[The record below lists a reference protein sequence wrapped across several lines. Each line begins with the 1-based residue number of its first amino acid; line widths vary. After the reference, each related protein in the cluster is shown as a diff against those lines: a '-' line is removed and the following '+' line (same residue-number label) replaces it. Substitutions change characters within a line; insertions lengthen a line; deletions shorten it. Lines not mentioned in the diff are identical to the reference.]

1 MKEIKKAKNIIAVS
15 LLALL
20 LVLSSC
26 GSSDNSIGTEK
37 ELLDKVS
44 ELNEC
49 EDISLVDSAEYGS
62 YKLDAFEDSEGYI
75 GYALLRKTGKNTCE
89 IINSTFDRINDQIVF
104 IYNGTGENEPI
115 LICIASNGKA
125 KKAVMTV
132 NDREKQSFDLDKDG
146 SSAYMFTTDDIGEA
160 SYEFEF
166 QDKSGQEI

>member
-1 MKEIKKAKNIIAVS
+1 MKKIKNIIAIS
-15 LLALL
+15 ILALL
-20 LVLSSC
+20 LVLSPC

-75 GYALLRKTGKNTCE
+75 GYALLHKIDKNAYE
-89 IINSTFDRINDQIVF
+89 IINSMFDRINNQIVF

-115 LICIASNGKA
+115 LICIASTGKA
-125 KKAVMTV
+125 KKAIMTV
-132 NDREKQSFDLDKDG
+132 NDKKKQSFDLDKDG
-146 SSAYMFTTDDIGEA
+146 SAAYLFTTDDIGEA

-166 QDKSGQEI
+166 KDGSGQEI

>member
-1 MKEIKKAKNIIAVS
+1 MKKIKNIIAIS
-15 LLALL
+15 ILALL

-75 GYALLRKTGKNTCE
+75 GYALLHKIDKNAYE
-89 IINSTFDRINDQIVF
+89 IINSMFDQTNDQIVF

-115 LICIASNGKA
+115 LICIASTGKA
-125 KKAVMTV
+125 KKAIMTV
-132 NDREKQSFDLDKDG
+132 NDKKKQSFDLDKDG
-146 SSAYMFTTDDIGEA
+146 SAAYLFTTDDIGEA

-166 QDKSGQEI
+166 KDGSGQEI

>member
-1 MKEIKKAKNIIAVS
+1 MKKIKNIIAI
-15 LLALL
+15 LILALL

-75 GYALLRKTGKNTCE
+75 GYALLHKIDKNAYE
-89 IINSTFDRINDQIVF
+89 IINSMFDRINNQIVF

-115 LICIASNGKA
+115 LICIASTGKA

-146 SSAYMFTTDDIGEA
+146 SAAYLFTTDDIGEA

-166 QDKSGQEI
+166 KDGSGQEI

>member
-1 MKEIKKAKNIIAVS
+1 MKKIKNIIAIS
-15 LLALL
+15 ILALL

-49 EDISLVDSAEYGS
+49 EDISLVDSAEYGN
-62 YKLDAFEDSEGYI
+62 YRLDTFEDAEGYI
-75 GYALLRKTGKNTCE
+75 GYALLRKTGKNAYE
-89 IINSTFDRINDQIVF
+89 IINSMFDRINNQIVF

-115 LICIASNGKA
+115 LICIASTGKA
-125 KKAVMTV
+125 KKAIMTV
-132 NDREKQSFDLDKDG
+132 NDKKKQSFDLNKDG
-146 SSAYMFTTDDIGEA
+146 SAAYLFTTDDIGEA

-166 QDKSGQEI
+166 KDGSGQEI

>member
-1 MKEIKKAKNIIAVS
+1 MKKIKNIIAIS
-15 LLALL
+15 ILALL

-75 GYALLRKTGKNTCE
+75 GYALLRKIDKNTCE
-89 IINSTFDRINDQIVF
+89 IINSQFDRINDQIVF

-115 LICIASNGKA
+115 LICIASTGKA
-125 KKAVMTV
+125 KKAIMTV
-132 NDREKQSFDLDKDG
+132 NDKKKQSFDLDKDG
-146 SSAYMFTTDDIGEA
+146 SAAYLFTTDDIGEA

-166 QDKSGQEI
+166 KDGSGQEI

>member
-1 MKEIKKAKNIIAVS
+1 MKKIKNIIAI
-15 LLALL
+15 LILALL

-75 GYALLRKTGKNTCE
+75 GYALLHKIDKNAYE
-89 IINSTFDRINDQIVF
+89 IINSMFDRINNQIVF

-115 LICIASNGKA
+115 LICIASTGKA
-125 KKAVMTV
+125 KKAIMTV
-132 NDREKQSFDLDKDG
+132 NDKKKQSFDLDKDG
-146 SSAYMFTTDDIGEA
+146 SAAYLFTTDDIGEA

-166 QDKSGQEI
+166 KDGSGQEI

>member
-1 MKEIKKAKNIIAVS
+1 MKKIKNIIAIS
-15 LLALL
+15 ILTLL

-75 GYALLRKTGKNTCE
+75 GYALLHKIDKNAYE
-89 IINSTFDRINDQIVF
+89 IINSMFDRINNQIVF

-115 LICIASNGKA
+115 LICIASTGKA
-125 KKAVMTV
+125 KKAIMTV
-132 NDREKQSFDLDKDG
+132 NDKKKQSFDLDKDG
-146 SSAYMFTTDDIGEA
+146 YAAYLFTTDDIGEA

-166 QDKSGQEI
+166 KDGSGQEI

>member
-1 MKEIKKAKNIIAVS
+1 MKEIIKAKNIIAVS

-44 ELNEC
+44 DLNEG
-49 EDISLVDSAEYGS
+49 ENIHLVDSAEYES

-75 GYALLRKTGKNTCE
+75 GYALLHKTDKNTYE
-89 IINSTFDRINDQIVF
+89 IINSQFDRINDQIVF
-104 IYNGTGENEPI
+104 IYNGTGENEP
-115 LICIASNGKA
+115 LLVCIASNGKA

-132 NDREKQSFDLDKDG
+132 NDREKQSFDLDKDS
-146 SSAYMFTTDDIGEA
+146 SSAYLFTTDDIGEA
-160 SYEFEF
+160 SYDFEF

>member
-1 MKEIKKAKNIIAVS
+1 MKKIKNIIAIS
-15 LLALL
+15 ILALL

-62 YKLDAFEDSEGYI
+62 YKLDAFEDAEGYI
-75 GYALLRKTGKNTCE
+75 GYALLHKIDKNAYE
-89 IINSTFDRINDQIVF
+89 IINSMFDRINDQIVF

-115 LICIASNGKA
+115 LICIASTGKA
-125 KKAVMTV
+125 KKAIMTV
-132 NDREKQSFDLDKDG
+132 NDKKKQSFDLDKDG
-146 SSAYMFTTDDIGEA
+146 SAAYLFTTDDIGEA

-166 QDKSGQEI
+166 KDGSGQEI

>member
-1 MKEIKKAKNIIAVS
+1 MKKIKNIIAIS
-15 LLALL
+15 ILALL

-75 GYALLRKTGKNTCE
+75 GYALLHKTDKNAYE
-89 IINSTFDRINDQIVF
+89 IINSMFDRINNQIVF

-115 LICIASNGKA
+115 LICIASTGKA
-125 KKAVMTV
+125 KKAIMTV
-132 NDREKQSFDLDKDG
+132 NDKEKQSFVLDKDG
-146 SSAYMFTTDDIGEA
+146 YAAYLFTTDDIGEA

-166 QDKSGQEI
+166 KDGSGQEI

>member
-1 MKEIKKAKNIIAVS
+1 MKKIKNIIAIS
-15 LLALL
+15 ILALL

-75 GYALLRKTGKNTCE
+75 GYALLHKTDKNTYE
-89 IINSTFDRINDQIVF
+89 IINSSFDRINNQIVF

-115 LICIASNGKA
+115 LICIASTGKA
-125 KKAVMTV
+125 KKAIMTV
-132 NDREKQSFDLDKDG
+132 NDKKKQSFDLDKDG
-146 SSAYMFTTDDIGEA
+146 SAAYLFTTDDIGEA
-160 SYEFEF
+160 SYEFDF
-166 QDKSGQEI
+166 KDGSGQGI

>member
-1 MKEIKKAKNIIAVS
+1 MKKIKNIIAIS
-15 LLALL
+15 ILALL

-49 EDISLVDSAEYGS
+49 EDISLVDS
-62 YKLDAFEDSEGYI
+62 DSEGYI
-75 GYALLRKTGKNTCE
+75 GYALLHKIDKNAYE
-89 IINSTFDRINDQIVF
+89 IINSMFDRINNQIVF

-115 LICIASNGKA
+115 LICIASTGKA
-125 KKAVMTV
+125 KKAIMTV
-132 NDREKQSFDLDKDG
+132 NDKKKQSFDLDKDG
-146 SSAYMFTTDDIGEA
+146 SAAYLFTTDDIGEA

-166 QDKSGQEI
+166 KDGSGQEI

>member
-1 MKEIKKAKNIIAVS
+1 MKKIKNIIAIS
-15 LLALL
+15 ILALL

-75 GYALLRKTGKNTCE
+75 GYALLHKIDKNAYE
-89 IINSTFDRINDQIVF
+89 IINSMFDRINNQIVF

-115 LICIASNGKA
+115 LICIASTGKA
-125 KKAVMTV
+125 KKAIMTV
-132 NDREKQSFDLDKDG
+132 NDKKKQSFDLDKDG
-146 SSAYMFTTDDIGEA
+146 SSAYLFTTDDIGEA
-160 SYEFEF
+160 SYDFEF
-166 QDKSGQEI
+166 QDGSGQDL

>member
-1 MKEIKKAKNIIAVS
+1 MKKIKNIIAIS
-15 LLALL
+15 ILALL

-75 GYALLRKTGKNTCE
+75 GYALLHKIDKNAYE
-89 IINSTFDRINDQIVF
+89 IINSMFDRINNQIVF

-115 LICIASNGKA
+115 LIYIASTGKA

-132 NDREKQSFDLDKDG
+132 NDKKKQSFDLDKDG
-146 SSAYMFTTDDIGEA
+146 SAAYLFTTDDIGEA

-166 QDKSGQEI
+166 KDGSGQEI

>member
-1 MKEIKKAKNIIAVS
+1 MKKIKNIIAIS
-15 LLALL
+15 ILALL

-75 GYALLRKTGKNTCE
+75 GYALLRKTGKKTCE
-89 IINSTFDRINDQIVF
+89 IINSQFDRINDQIVF

-115 LICIASNGKA
+115 LICIASTGKA
-125 KKAVMTV
+125 KKAIMTV
-132 NDREKQSFDLDKDG
+132 NDKKKQSFDLDKDG
-146 SSAYMFTTDDIGEA
+146 SAAYLFTTDDIGEA

-166 QDKSGQEI
+166 KDGSGQEI

>member
-1 MKEIKKAKNIIAVS
+1 MKKIKNIIAISILV
-15 LLALL
+15 LL

-62 YKLDAFEDSEGYI
+62 YKLDAFEESEGYI
-75 GYALLRKTGKNTCE
+75 GYALLHKIDKNAYE
-89 IINSTFDRINDQIVF
+89 IINSMFDRINNQIVF

-115 LICIASNGKA
+115 LICIASTGKA
-125 KKAVMTV
+125 KKAIMTV
-132 NDREKQSFDLDKDG
+132 NDKKKQSFDLDKDG
-146 SSAYMFTTDDIGEA
+146 SAAYLFTTDDIGEA
-160 SYEFEF
+160 SYNFEF
-166 QDKSGQEI
+166 QDGSGQDL

>member
-1 MKEIKKAKNIIAVS
+1 MKKIKNIIAIS
-15 LLALL
+15 ILTLL

-75 GYALLRKTGKNTCE
+75 GYALLHKIDKNAYE
-89 IINSTFDRINDQIVF
+89 IINSMFDRINNQIVF

-115 LICIASNGKA
+115 LICIASTGKA
-125 KKAVMTV
+125 KKAIMTV
-132 NDREKQSFDLDKDG
+132 NDKKKQSFDLDKDG
-146 SSAYMFTTDDIGEA
+146 SAAYLFTTDDIGEA

-166 QDKSGQEI
+166 KDGSGQEI

>member
-1 MKEIKKAKNIIAVS
+1 MKMRKNIIAVS
-15 LLALL
+15 MVALL

-26 GSSDNSIGTEK
+26 GSSDNIIGTEK

-49 EDISLVDSAEYGS
+49 EDIHLVDSVEYGS
-62 YKLDAFEDSEGYI
+62 YRLYAFKDTEGHT
-75 GYALLRKTGKNTCE
+75 GYALLHKTDNNTYK
-89 IINSTFDRINDQIVF
+89 IINSQVDRNNDQIVF

-132 NDREKQSFDLDKDG
+132 NDSEKQSFALDKDG
-146 SSAYMFTTDDIGEA
+146 SSAYLFTTDDIGEA
-160 SYEFEF
+160 SYDFEF
-166 QDKSGQEI
+166 QDESGQEI

>member
-1 MKEIKKAKNIIAVS
+1 MKKIKNIIAIS
-15 LLALL
+15 ILALL
-20 LVLSSC
+20 LLLSSC

-75 GYALLRKTGKNTCE
+75 GYALLHKIDKNAYE
-89 IINSTFDRINDQIVF
+89 IINSMFDRINNQIVF

-115 LICIASNGKA
+115 LICIASTGKA

-132 NDREKQSFDLDKDG
+132 NDKKKQSFDLDKDG
-146 SSAYMFTTDDIGEA
+146 SAAYLFTTDDIGEA

-166 QDKSGQEI
+166 KDGSGQEI

>member
-1 MKEIKKAKNIIAVS
+1 MKKIKNIIAI
-15 LLALL
+15 LILALL
-20 LVLSSC
+20 LVLSFC

-75 GYALLRKTGKNTCE
+75 GYALLHKIDKNAYE
-89 IINSTFDRINDQIVF
+89 IINSMFDRINNQIVF

-115 LICIASNGKA
+115 LICIASTGKA
-125 KKAVMTV
+125 KKAIMTV
-132 NDREKQSFDLDKDG
+132 NDKKKQSFDLDKDG
-146 SSAYMFTTDDIGEA
+146 SAAYLFTTDDIGEA

-166 QDKSGQEI
+166 KDGSGQEI

>member
-1 MKEIKKAKNIIAVS
+1 MKKIKNIIAI
-15 LLALL
+15 LILALL

-75 GYALLRKTGKNTCE
+75 GYALLHKIDKNAYE
-89 IINSTFDRINDQIVF
+89 IINSMFDRINNQIVF

-115 LICIASNGKA
+115 LICIASTGKA
-125 KKAVMTV
+125 KKAIMTV
-132 NDREKQSFDLDKDG
+132 NDKKKQSFDLG
-146 SSAYMFTTDDIGEA
+146 
-160 SYEFEF
+160 
-166 QDKSGQEI
+166 

>member
-1 MKEIKKAKNIIAVS
+1 MKKIKNIIAIS
-15 LLALL
+15 ILALL
-20 LVLSSC
+20 LLLSSC

-75 GYALLRKTGKNTCE
+75 GYALLHKIDKNAYE
-89 IINSTFDRINDQIVF
+89 IINSMFDRINNQIVF

-115 LICIASNGKA
+115 LICIASTGKA
-125 KKAVMTV
+125 KKAIMTV
-132 NDREKQSFDLDKDG
+132 NDKKKQSFDLDKDG
-146 SSAYMFTTDDIGEA
+146 SAAYLFTTDDIGEA
-160 SYEFEF
+160 SYEFDF
-166 QDKSGQEI
+166 KDGSGQEI

>member
-1 MKEIKKAKNIIAVS
+1 MKKIKNIIAIS
-15 LLALL
+15 ILALL

-75 GYALLRKTGKNTCE
+75 GYALLHKIDKNAYE
-89 IINSTFDRINDQIVF
+89 IINSMFDRINNQIVF

-115 LICIASNGKA
+115 LICIASTGKA
-125 KKAVMTV
+125 KKAIMTV
-132 NDREKQSFDLDKDG
+132 NDKKKQSFDLDKDG
-146 SSAYMFTTDDIGEA
+146 SAAYLFTTDDIGEA
-160 SYEFEF
+160 SYECEF
-166 QDKSGQEI
+166 KDGSGQEI

>member
-1 MKEIKKAKNIIAVS
+1 MKKIKNIIAISILV
-15 LLALL
+15 LL

-26 GSSDNSIGTEK
+26 GSPDNSIGTEK

-75 GYALLRKTGKNTCE
+75 GYALLHKIDKNAYE
-89 IINSTFDRINDQIVF
+89 IINSMFDRINNQIVF

-115 LICIASNGKA
+115 LICIASTGKA
-125 KKAVMTV
+125 KKAIMTV
-132 NDREKQSFDLDKDG
+132 NDKKKQSFDLDKDG
-146 SSAYMFTTDDIGEA
+146 SAAYLFTTDDIGEA
-160 SYEFEF
+160 SYDFEF
-166 QDKSGQEI
+166 QDGSGQDL

>member
-1 MKEIKKAKNIIAVS
+1 MKKIKNIIAIS
-15 LLALL
+15 ILALL
-20 LVLSSC
+20 LLLSSC

-75 GYALLRKTGKNTCE
+75 GYALLHKIDKNAYE
-89 IINSTFDRINDQIVF
+89 IINSMFDRINNQIVF

-115 LICIASNGKA
+115 LICIASTGKA
-125 KKAVMTV
+125 KKAIMTV
-132 NDREKQSFDLDKDG
+132 NDKKKQSFDLDKDG
-146 SSAYMFTTDDIGEA
+146 SAAYLFTTDDIGEA

-166 QDKSGQEI
+166 KDGSGQEI

>member
-1 MKEIKKAKNIIAVS
+1 MKKIKNIIAIS
-15 LLALL
+15 ILALL

-49 EDISLVDSAEYGS
+49 DGISLVDSTESGNYR
-62 YKLDAFEDSEGYI
+62 LDAFEDAEGYI
-75 GYALLRKTGKNTCE
+75 GYALLRKTDKNTCE
-89 IINSTFDRINDQIVF
+89 IINSMFDRINDQIVF

-132 NDREKQSFDLDKDG
+132 NDKKKQSFVLDKDG
-146 SSAYMFTTDDIGEA
+146 YAAYLFTTDDIGEA

-166 QDKSGQEI
+166 QDESGQNI

>member
-1 MKEIKKAKNIIAVS
+1 MKKIKNIIAIS
-15 LLALL
+15 ILALL
-20 LVLSSC
+20 LVLLSC
-26 GSSDNSIGTEK
+26 GSSDNSIDTEK

-75 GYALLRKTGKNTCE
+75 GYALLHKIDKNAYE
-89 IINSTFDRINDQIVF
+89 IINSMFDRINNQIVF

-115 LICIASNGKA
+115 LICIASTGKA
-125 KKAVMTV
+125 KKAIMTV
-132 NDREKQSFDLDKDG
+132 NDKKKQSFDLDKDG
-146 SSAYMFTTDDIGEA
+146 YAAYLFTTDDIGEA

-166 QDKSGQEI
+166 KDGSGQEI

>member
-1 MKEIKKAKNIIAVS
+1 MKKIKNIIAI
-15 LLALL
+15 LILALL

-89 IINSTFDRINDQIVF
+89 IINSMFDRINNQIVF

-115 LICIASNGKA
+115 LICIASTGKA
-125 KKAVMTV
+125 KKAIMTV
-132 NDREKQSFDLDKDG
+132 NDKKKQSFDLDKDG
-146 SSAYMFTTDDIGEA
+146 SAAYLFTTDDIGEA

-166 QDKSGQEI
+166 KDGSGQEI